1 MMINDLQIGDVV
13 LTGLCY
19 GYTDVKNNEVCE
31 LPLMVTEIKDI
42 VKNHAL
48 CKVIDMPETY
58 VDINDIY
65 GIPLNQYRLRLL
77 GFKQIDKIYALRPGA
92 PNFNGTVYEAQINGL
107 KIQIIE
113 DNNSYELCRSKAA
126 PTIAINY
133 VHDIQNSIKVDN
145 KPLKINY
152 MLFNPNCK

>member
-65 GIPLNQYRLRLL
+65 Q
-77 GFKQIDKIYALRPGA
+77 
-92 PNFNGTVYEAQINGL
+92 
-107 KIQIIE
+107 
-113 DNNSYELCRSKAA
+113 
-126 PTIAINY
+126 
-133 VHDIQNSIKVDN
+133 
-145 KPLKINY
+145 
-152 MLFNPNCK
+152 

>member
-1 MMINDLQIGDVV
+1 MRINDLQIGDVV

-65 GIPLNQYRLRLL
+65 GIPLNEYRLALL
-77 GFKQIDKIYALRPGA
+77 GFKLIDKNKALCPGA
-92 PNFNGTVYEAQINGL
+92 PNFNGVAYEAQINDV
-107 KIQIIE
+107 KVQIIE
-113 DNNSYELCRSKAA
+113 DNKSYKLCRSTSA
-126 PTIAINY
+126 PTIPINY
-133 VHDIQNSIKVDN
+133 VHDIQNNINTNN

-152 MLFNPNCK
+152 MAFYTKRE